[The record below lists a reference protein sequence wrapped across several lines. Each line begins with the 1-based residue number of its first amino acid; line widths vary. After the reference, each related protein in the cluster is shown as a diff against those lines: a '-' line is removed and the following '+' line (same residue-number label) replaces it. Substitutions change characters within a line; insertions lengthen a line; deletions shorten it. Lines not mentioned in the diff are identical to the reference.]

1 MIYGLPHFMTHITE
15 VLARILTG
23 RKITEIELAFLPMK
37 TQQFNTLDPMAGS
50 QLTMAFPFFF
60 MCVYLLP
67 LYYMVSRLSEEKE
80 SKAREGMKMMG
91 LRDHSYYVAWA
102 IFLGFL
108 VTLMSLTLVGT
119 L

>member
-23 RKITEIELAFLPMK
+23 RKITEMK